1 MAGIDVTKIRKSIP
15 TVIEKGKETKKK
27 SYSFLDKEIN
37 LFGAKI
43 SDKFKESLY
52 LELSILVSAGVDIR
66 AALELL
72 EKQQTNKKFTA
83 LYLDLKNKVIG
94 GLSISEAFKSTS
106 HFTAY
111 EYYSLQIG
119 EETGKITNVLQELAA
134 FYSKK
139 LKQRR
144 QLIQALS
151 YPVIVIFTSV
161 VAIVFM
167 FNFIVPMFSDIFKR
181 FGGDLPYITKVIVGL
196 SVFFQNNLL
205 YMLLVLVG
213 FVLMIQLN
221 KKKVWYRK
229 YSSIVTARLP
239 IFGAI
244 VTRVHLARCCSS
256 FGLLVGSK
264 VPLLQ
269 AIRLVKQMIDYYP
282 ISTSLDKIEADIL
295 QGESLHKSLSKFA
308 IYDPR
313 MVALVKVGEEVNKLD
328 FFFNK
333 LSAQYNDEIEY
344 RASILSSALEPFIII
359 FLGLMVGIILIA
371 MYLPLFQLST
381 NIG

>member
-1 MAGIDVTKIRKSIP
+1 MAGIDVTKIKKGIP
-15 TVIEKGKETKKK
+15 TVSEEKKTSKKK
-27 SYSFLDKEIN
+27 STSFLDKEISFFAN
-37 LFGAKI
+37 KI

-72 EKQQTNKKFTA
+72 EKQQSNKKYKA

-94 GLSISEAFKSTS
+94 GLSISEAFKNTGQ
-106 HFTAY
+106 FTAY

-134 FYSKK
+134 FYTKK
-139 LKQRR
+139 LKQKR

-151 YPVIVIFTSV
+151 YPVIVILTSI

-181 FGGDLPYITKVIVGL
+181 FGGDLPYITRVIVRL
-196 SVFFQNNLL
+196 SVLFQNNLI
-205 YMLLVLVG
+205 YILLSLAS
-213 FVLMIQLN
+213 FVLLIQLN
-221 KKKVWYRK
+221 KNKEWYQK
-229 YSSIVTARLP
+229 YSSIIISKTP

-256 FGLLVGSK
+256 FALLVGSK

-282 ISTSLDKIEADIL
+282 ISTSLNRIEDDIL
-295 QGESLHKSLSKFA
+295 QGESLHKSLSKFP

-333 LSAQYNDEIEY
+333 LSMQYNDEIEY

-359 FLGLMVGIILIA
+359 FLGLMVGVILIA